1 MSIMSVEHETAI
13 LVERFA
19 AAHGIAPEQ
28 AASFFVH
35 VGVSTLNGN
44 NRERFDLQSE
54 LALFLAS
61 MGVSTCHGEQP
72 SDVVRI

>member
-1 MSIMSVEHETAI
+1 MDMNVEHETAI

-19 AAHGIAPEQ
+19 AAQGITPDQ

-35 VGVSTLNGN
+35 VGVSTLNGKP
-44 NRERFDLQSE
+44 RRLDVRRE

-61 MGVSTCHGEQP
+61 MGVSTPMGA
-72 SDVVRI
+72 